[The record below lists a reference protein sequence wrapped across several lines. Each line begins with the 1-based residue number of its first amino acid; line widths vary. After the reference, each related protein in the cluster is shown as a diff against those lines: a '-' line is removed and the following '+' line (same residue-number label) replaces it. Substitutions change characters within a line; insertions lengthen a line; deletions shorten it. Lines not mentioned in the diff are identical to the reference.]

1 MNDTHIVIFSRL
13 SQEKIDP
20 IVKKEIDYINELK
33 IKKVEDPIII
43 REKEIKQEKKQ
54 QEEE

>member
-1 MNDTHIVIFSRL
+1 MMNDTHIVIFSRL

-43 REKEIKQEKKQ
+43 NADIDISKLTRY
-54 QEEE
+54 